1 MMALDSSRA
10 VLVRQAVDFDS
21 WLAAHSVTDVEFI
34 AAIYNKRTGKQTV
47 GFDALLDV
55 ALCHGWIDVMTKRI
69 DDETYSIRFV
79 PRRDGSTW
87 SPTNRDRA
95 RRLVREVRMR
105 PSGAARLPPDLHIE
119 VETSPGD

>member
-1 MMALDSSRA
+1 MVTLDSSRA
-10 VLVRQAVDFDS
+10 VLVHQVVDFDS

-34 AAIYNKRTGKQTV
+34 AAIYNKRTGNQTV
-47 GFDALLDV
+47 SFDALLDV

-69 DDETYSIRFV
+69 NDETYAIRFV

-95 RRLVREVRMR
+95 RRLVRDGRMR
-105 PSGAARLPPDLHIE
+105 PSGAARLPPDLDIE